1 MVDQMVQTLAKNREK
16 VDFFASF
23 SAVIKYGLCFH
34 KSTKKSYEK
43 TWWWDD
49 TVKNRIKVFF

>member
-34 KSTKKSYEK
+34 KRTKKAMK
-43 TWWWDD
+43 KLDD
-49 TVKNRIKVFF
+49 EMIQ